1 MGTQTLVKMLSTV
14 LSLLLLG
21 LLSSSSA
28 ELTLDLYYESLCPD
42 STRFIS
48 QQLGPMYQ
56 QLGAD
61 VTVNFFPYGFADT
74 IEVEG
79 GGAECYGNVVQ
90 ACTIAHTEDRDVQV
104 DLIVCM
110 MSSPDPSNAG
120 PDCFQEW
127 SLDYQPILDCIEN
140 GEGNQ
145 LHADNGVVQNG
156 LDPKP
161 NNVPWSNFDGVHGAE
176 YWELEEVGLTQY
188 ICEEYMLPSCP

>member
-1 MGTQTLVKMLSTV
+1 
-14 LSLLLLG
+14 
-21 LLSSSSA
+21 
-28 ELTLDLYYESLCPD
+28 
-42 STRFIS
+42 
-48 QQLGPMYQ
+48 MYQ

-79 GGAECYGNVVQ
+79 GGYEFSCQHGAAECYGNVVQ

-127 SLDYQPILDCIEN
+127 SLDYQPIL
-140 GEGNQ
+140 
-145 LHADNGVVQNG
+145 
-156 LDPKP
+156 
-161 NNVPWSNFDGVHGAE
+161 
-176 YWELEEVGLTQY
+176 VGLNRLT
-188 ICEEYMLPSCP
+188 